1 MWLATLDGFFFHRHR
16 HSGTEPDADSGSLPE
31 DINNLFNRY
40 RDKCPSMR
48 PPTSDDARDYR
59 YRLSISQKDWV
70 KLAGLLTGE
79 VTYPNFKMAVQER
92 ADQANK
98 GAAYSEIW
106 WTMRRGQMAEGKDE
120 RPGRPR

>member
-1 MWLATLDGFFFHRHR
+1 MWLATLDGFFLHRHR
-16 HSGTEPDADSGSLPE
+16 HSGTEPDADSGSLRERHQQFIQSLPRQVPE
-31 DINNLFNRY
+31 HEAA
-40 RDKCPSMR
+40 DK
-48 PPTSDDARDYR
+48 TSDDARDYR

-98 GAAYSEIW
+98 GALLGNLVDDAAS
-106 WTMRRGQMAEGKDE
+106 TDGRGQ
-120 RPGRPR
+120 R